1 MTVNDPGYKEEDSS
15 RMTPPPPL
23 ACEVENCG
31 YSTEEGIPSHEL
43 RIERLKLHHQQRHN
57 QQINPKVNLPKPA
70 QLPRPELPEEA
81 SEQEWLQWKS
91 KWERYKRSC
100 LQGVESK
107 MVVDQLMACCS
118 KDLEDTIWKQVGGNL
133 DTEKELLDVM
143 KKLGVKRR
151 NVLLNKVSFF
161 DMSQNQDEKVKH
173 YVARLRGQA
182 ATCNFSVT
190 EGTKDYSEQMI
201 QHQLIRGLSDQDIQE
216 HVLAHAATD
225 EGAKMDLDTTVRLI
239 EAKELG
245 KADSEVLHK
254 SSHANKMSEYQK
266 VKNQPKDQGG
276 SDQPCSFCKKKGH
289 GSRAP
294 IKIRKSSC
302 PAWDKECGNCGKLG
316 HFKEVCRSKRKNEA
330 GALKAVE
337 GNEVDASRDTEG
349 GVLGSIS
356 NSVNFCKLEVREDRK
371 GRVQVVDHYE
381 YVKSSK
387 QFIRRRPE
395 KHPSVIVEAEVC
407 MTAYDQ
413 LGLKRPN
420 LSMKVSSYTQEG
432 SRQMGKK
439 LNTGQVR
446 RKAASLPDTGAQMC
460 VTGLNVVYGLGL
472 RKSDLFKVK
481 TGVSAANNGKL
492 TVLGGVFLTFTI
504 QGETT
509 SQLVYVT
516 EEATCV
522 FLSKA
527 ACRDLAIIHPDF
539 PEIGGHITP
548 TVSGCTATENEDD
561 DGAPCTCPKRT
572 RAPAPPTIPFRV
584 EDTEECRVKLEE
596 FILDY
601 YKASAFNQCER
612 QPLPLMDGHPPLEL
626 HVEEG
631 AKPYSVHKARPVPL
645 HWHKGVK
652 EGLDRDC
659 SLGVLE
665 QVPMGDP
672 EEWCAAMH
680 IAAKKN
686 GDPRRTIDFQRLN
699 KACKRQTHAVE
710 APFHQASAVPANTKR
725 TVLDAWNGYHSVP
738 LKEEDRSKTTFITPW
753 GRYRYKT
760 APQGFL
766 AAGDAYTAR
775 YDRIIADFQDVK
787 KCVDDSILWAN
798 TLEEIFNH
806 TCKYISHCAEAG
818 ISFNPTKFRFGA
830 DEVEFLGFQLTK
842 DGVQPTEKYIDS
854 IRDFPEPKDITGAR
868 SWFGLIN
875 QVNYAYS
882 ESDLMEPFR
891 PLLKPGTKFVW
902 TEELAQAFKSSKA
915 KIIEAVKRGVKN
927 FKMGRPTCLATDW
940 SKVGLGFALLQKT
953 CGCSDVVPT
962 CCKGGWELTYAG
974 SRFTTSA
981 ESRYHPVEGEALSS
995 AWALHK
1001 TRHFTLGCK
1010 ALVLAVDHKPLLK
1023 ILGDRELGEIDN
1035 PRILN
1040 FKEKTLRW
1048 NFKVVH
1054 VPGVLHKIA
1063 DATSRSP
1070 VGNTDRSKA
1079 CNTLMISTEDLDESI
1094 REGTNAGLCSI
1105 GGRSI
1110 EALSW
1115 DTLNRESGCD
1125 GTISDLRMLIMEGLP
1140 EVKEEWP
1147 KHLQDFY
1154 ARREELTCVD
1164 NVVMLGSRAVI
1175 PRALRKI
1182 ATEILHSGHCGV
1194 AGMSE
1199 RAREVMFWPRMT
1211 EDIEAARAECRTCIR
1226 IAPSQPSAPPT
1237 ELPTPEYPF
1246 QQVSTDYFEVSG
1258 KHYMVFVCRYS
1269 NWLSVYHSKSGKTT
1283 ELLTVLR
1290 RYMGTFGVMEELA
1303 TDGDTVYTSKEAQEF
1318 FKRFNIKHRVSS
1330 SYFPHSNQ
1338 RAETAVKAAK
1348 RMIQENT
1355 GPNGS
1360 LDTDAFLSALLMHR
1374 NTPSAALKMSPSEV
1388 VFGRKIR
1395 DLLPV
1400 KEGQLKMNP
1409 EWHSQLQ
1416 MRDAAMARRH
1426 AKRGQDLEEH
1436 TRKLRRLKVGEVVS
1450 IQDQKGNNSKR
1461 WNCTGTIVEVKEF
1474 DQYVIQVDGS
1484 GRLTIRNRKFLRPL
1498 ITFKDD
1504 LKEQNNQEAVKETQP
1519 RRSVRLTEKNGRAMM
1534 ITCREVKDEF
1544 ASAPVF
1550 FRPWEQ
1556 LSSEQARP
1564 RTTPY
1569 PAPAPK

>member
-1 MTVNDPGYKEEDSS
+1 
-15 RMTPPPPL
+15 MTPPATL
-23 ACEVENCG
+23 ACEVEGCLFT
-31 YSTEEGIPSHEL
+31 TEEGIPSHEL
-43 RIERLKLHHQQRHN
+43 RIERLKLHHQQRHMVTSH
-57 QQINPKVNLPKPA
+57 QSSLKVNLPKPA

-81 SEQEWLQWKS
+81 TEQEWLHWKS

-100 LQGVESK
+100 LQGVDSK

-118 KDLEDTIWKQVGGNL
+118 KDLDDTIWKQVGRNL
-133 DTEKELLDVM
+133 DTEKELLEM
-143 KKLGVKRR
+143 MEKLGVKRR

-161 DMSQNQDEKVKH
+161 DMSQQQDEKVKH
-173 YVARLRGQA
+173 YVARLKGQA
-182 ATCNFSVT
+182 STCNFLVT
-190 EGTKDYSEQMI
+190 EGTKDYSDQMI
-201 QHQLIRGLSDQDIQE
+201 QHQLIRGLCDQDIQE

-225 EGAKMDLDTTVRLI
+225 EGAKMDLETTVRLI
-239 EAKELG
+239 ESKELG

-254 SSHANKMSEYQK
+254 SSHANKMSEYRK
-266 VKNQPKDQGG
+266 VKNGQPATTGG
-276 SDQPCSFCKKKGH
+276 GGDEVCGFCKKKGH

-294 IKIRKSSC
+294 AAVRKTSC

-316 HFKEVCRSKRKNEA
+316 HFREACRSKKKSEA
-330 GALKAVE
+330 GTVKTVE
-337 GNEVDASRDTEG
+337 GKEG
-349 GVLGSIS
+349 DGSGEAEHPVLGSIS
-356 NSVNFCKLEVREDRK
+356 GSSNFCKLEVANNRK
-371 GRVQVVDHYE
+371 GMLQIVDHHE
-381 YVKSSK
+381 YVKSLK
-387 QFIRRRPE
+387 QWIRKRPE

-407 MTAYDQ
+407 MSAYDQ
-413 LGLKRPN
+413 LGIKRPQIN
-420 LSMKVSSYTQEG
+420 KRVVEYTQDGDRG
-432 SRQMGKK
+432 SRKTDRK
-439 LNTGQVR
+439 VNTGQVR
-446 RKAASLPDTGAQMC
+446 RKAVSLPDTGAQMC
-460 VTGLNVVYGLGL
+460 VAGINVVHGLGL

-492 TVLGGVFLTFTI
+492 TVLGGLFLTLKI
-504 QGETT
+504 QGEIT

-522 FLSKA
+522 FLSRA
-527 ACRDLAIIHPDF
+527 ACRDLSIIHPDF
-539 PEIGGHITP
+539 PEIGGHIAP
-548 TVSGCTATENEDD
+548 AVSGCTATEHEDD
-561 DGAPCTCPKRT
+561 DGAPCACPRRT
-572 RAPAPPTIPFRV
+572 RAPAPPAIPFKV
-584 EDTEECRVKLEE
+584 EDTEECRARLER
-596 FILDY
+596 FIIDY
-601 YKASAFNQCER
+601 YKSSAFNQCER

-631 AKPYSVHKARPVPL
+631 AKPFTVHKARPVPL

-659 SLGVLE
+659 NLRVLE

-672 EEWCAAMH
+672 EEWCAGMH

-686 GDPRRTIDFQRLN
+686 GDPRRTIDFQQLN

-753 GRYRYKT
+753 GRYRYRT

-775 YDRIIADFQDVK
+775 YDRIIADFKDVK

-798 TLEEIFNH
+798 TLEEIFSH

-818 ISFNPTKFRFGA
+818 ISFNPSKFRFGA

-842 DGVQPTEKYIDS
+842 EGVQPTEKYIDS

-875 QVNYAYS
+875 QVNYAYA

-891 PLLKPGTKFVW
+891 PLLKPGTKFEW
-902 TEELAQAFKSSKA
+902 TEELARAFESSKV
-915 KIIEAVKRGVKN
+915 KIIEAVRKGVKT
-927 FKMGRPTCLATDW
+927 FKMGRPTCLSTDW

-953 CGCSDVVPT
+953 CKCQELTPT

-981 ESRYHPVEGEALSS
+981 ETRYHPVEGEALSA
-995 AWALHK
+995 AWSLHK

-1010 ALVLAVDHKPLLK
+1010 TLILAVDHKPLLK
-1023 ILGDRELGEIDN
+1023 ILGDRELAEIDN

-1048 NFKVVH
+1048 SFKVVH

-1070 VGNTDRSKA
+1070 VGSAVKSSS
-1079 CNTLMISTEDLDESI
+1079 CNTLMISTDDLDESI
-1094 REGTNAGLCSI
+1094 KIGVTVGLCSLN
-1105 GGRSI
+1105 GRVV

-1115 DTLNRESGCD
+1115 EAVNRESGCD
-1125 GTISDLRMLIMEGLP
+1125 GEISDLRMLILDGTPAQKDDWP
-1140 EVKEEWP
+1140 EQLREFFAKKED
-1147 KHLQDFY
+1147 LS
-1154 ARREELTCVD
+1154 CVD
-1164 NVVMLGSRAVI
+1164 NVVMVGSRVVI
-1175 PRALRKI
+1175 PRALRKV
-1182 ATEILHSGHCGV
+1182 ATNILHSGHCGV
-1194 AGMSE
+1194 TGMAE
-1199 RAREVMFWPRMT
+1199 RAREVMYWPGLT
-1211 EDIEAARAECRTCIR
+1211 EEIEEARAGCKTCIR
-1226 IAPSQPSAPPT
+1226 IAPSQPSAPPSD
-1237 ELPTPEYPF
+1237 LPTPDYPF
-1246 QQVSTDYFEVSG
+1246 QQVSTDYFEVMG

-1269 NWLSVYHSKSGKTT
+1269 NWISVYHSRSGTT
-1283 ELLTVLR
+1283 AELLTVLR
-1290 RYMGTFGVMEELA
+1290 SYMGTFGVMEEIA
-1303 TDGDTVYTSKEAQEF
+1303 TDGDSVYTSREAQEF
-1318 FKRFNIKHRVSS
+1318 FKRFAIKHRVSS

-1355 GPNGS
+1355 GPSGS

-1388 VFGRKIR
+1388 IFGKKIR
-1395 DLLPV
+1395 DLFPV

-1409 EWHSQLQ
+1409 EWHHKLQL
-1416 MRDAAMARRH
+1416 RDVALARRH
-1426 AKRGQDLEEH
+1426 ARRGQDLNEH
-1436 TRKLRRLKVGEVVS
+1436 TRKLRCLEVGEVVS
-1450 IQDQKGNNSKR
+1450 IQNQKGNSSKR
-1461 WNCTGTIVEVKEF
+1461 WDCTGTIVEVKEH
-1474 DQYVIQVDGS
+1474 DQYVVKVDGS
-1484 GRLTIRNRKFLRPL
+1484 GRLTTRNRKFLRPL
-1498 ITFKDD
+1498 QTFKDD
-1504 LKEQNNQEAVKETQP
+1504 LMKYTKKEVEEQPLP
-1519 RRSVRLTEKNGRAMM
+1519 RRSKRLVEKKTEDCAML
-1534 ITCREVKDEF
+1534 TAGAVKDTVTL
-1544 ASAPVF
+1544 AQVYY
-1550 FRPWEQ
+1550 RPWEQ

-1564 RTTPY
+1564 RTALY
-1569 PAPAPK
+1569 PAPTPN

>member
-1 MTVNDPGYKEEDSS
+1 MS
-15 RMTPPPPL
+15 PPATL
-23 ACEVENCG
+23 ACEVEGCEFT
-31 YSTEEGIPSHEL
+31 TEDGIPSHEL
-43 RIERLKLHHQQRHN
+43 RIARLNLHHQQRHTVTS
-57 QQINPKVNLPKPA
+57 QQQPAPKVNLPKPA
-70 QLPRPELPEEA
+70 QLPRPELPEDA
-81 SEQEWLQWKS
+81 SEQEWLHWKS

-100 LQGVESK
+100 LQGVDSK

-118 KDLEDTIWKQVGGNL
+118 KDLDDTIWKQVGHNL
-133 DTEKELLDVM
+133 DTETELLEM
-143 KKLGVKRR
+143 MERLGVKRR

-173 YVARLRGQA
+173 YVARLKGQA
-182 ATCNFSVT
+182 STCNFLVP
-190 EGTKDYSEQMI
+190 EGTKDYSDQMI
-201 QHQLIRGLSDQDIQE
+201 QHQLIRGLVDQDIQE
-216 HVLAHAATD
+216 QVLAHAATD

-254 SSHANKMSEYQK
+254 SSHANKMSEYKK
-266 VKNQPKDQGG
+266 VKNGPTTSKEGG
-276 SDQPCSFCKKKGH
+276 EDEICGFCKKKGH

-294 IKIRKSSC
+294 TKLRKTSC

-316 HFKEVCRSKRKNEA
+316 HFREACRSKKKSEA

-337 GNEVDASRDTEG
+337 GKAGDGAGEAKDPGA
-349 GVLGSIS
+349 LGSIS
-356 NSVNFCKLEVREDRK
+356 GSTNFCKLEVTINK
-371 GRVQVVDHYE
+371 GRPQLVDHHE

-387 QFIRRRPE
+387 QWVRKRPE

-407 MTAYDQ
+407 MSAYDQ
-413 LGLKRPN
+413 LGIKRPR
-420 LSMKVSSYTQEG
+420 LSQKVVSYTQDG
-432 SRQMGKK
+432 NRDSRQKDK
-439 LNTGQVR
+439 QVNTGKVR
-446 RKAASLPDTGAQMC
+446 RKAVSLPDTGAQMT
-460 VTGLNVVYGLGL
+460 VAGISLLHGLGL

-481 TGVSAANNGKL
+481 TGVSAANNGRL
-492 TVLGGVFLTFTI
+492 NVLGGLFLTFTI

-522 FLSKA
+522 FLSRA
-527 ACRDLAIIHPDF
+527 ACRDLSIIHPDF
-539 PEIGGHITP
+539 PEIGGRIAP
-548 TVSGCTATENEDD
+548 AVSGCTATEHEDD
-561 DGAPCTCPKRT
+561 NGEPCACPRRIT
-572 RAPAPPTIPFRV
+572 APPPPELPFQV
-584 EDTEECRVKLEE
+584 EDTEECRVKLEK
-596 FILDY
+596 FILEY
-601 YKASAFNQCER
+601 YKSSAFNQCER

-631 AKPYSVHKARPVPL
+631 ATPFSVHKARPVPL
-645 HWHKGVK
+645 HWQKQVK

-659 SLGVLE
+659 NLKVLE
-665 QVPMGDP
+665 EVPMGDP
-672 EEWCAAMH
+672 EEWCAGMH

-710 APFHQASAVPANTKR
+710 APFHQASAVPANTRR

-753 GRYRYKT
+753 GRYRYRT

-775 YDRIIADFQDVK
+775 YDRIIADFKDVK
-787 KCVDDSILWAN
+787 KCVDDSILWAD
-798 TLEEIFNH
+798 TLEEIFSH
-806 TCKYISHCAEAG
+806 TCKYISHCAAAG

-830 DEVEFLGFQLTK
+830 EEVEFLGFQITK

-902 TEELAQAFKSSKA
+902 TEELAKAFESSKT
-915 KIIEAVKRGVKN
+915 KIIEAVRRGVKT
-927 FKMGRPTCLATDW
+927 FKMGRPTCLSTDW

-953 CGCSDVVPT
+953 CKCEELSPT

-974 SRFTTSA
+974 SRFTTPA
-981 ESRYHPVEGEALSS
+981 ETRYHPVEGEALSA

-1001 TRHFTLGCK
+1001 TRHFTLGCRT
-1010 ALVLAVDHKPLLK
+1010 LVLAVDHKPLLK

-1070 VGNTDRSKA
+1070 VGSTDKSSV
-1079 CNTLMISTEDLDESI
+1079 CNSLMISTEDLDESI
-1094 REGTNAGLCSI
+1094 RQGATLGLCSLSDR
-1105 GGRSI
+1105 GVK
-1110 EALSW
+1110 ALSW
-1115 DTLNRESGCD
+1115 EAVNRESGCD
-1125 GTISDLRMLIMEGLP
+1125 ESISDLRMLILGGTPDE
-1140 EVKEEWP
+1140 KAEWP
-1147 KHLQDFY
+1147 EHLQDFY
-1154 ARREELTCVD
+1154 AKREELTCVD
-1164 NVVMLGSRAVI
+1164 NVVMVGSRVVI
-1175 PRALRKI
+1175 PRALRKG
-1182 ATEILHSGHCGV
+1182 ATNILHSGHCGV
-1194 AGMSE
+1194 SGMAE
-1199 RAREVMFWPRMT
+1199 RAREVMYWPGMV
-1211 EDIEAARAECRTCIR
+1211 EEIEAARAGCRTCVR
-1226 IAPSQPSAPPT
+1226 IAPSQPAAPPT
-1237 ELPTPEYPF
+1237 ELPSPDYPF

-1269 NWLSVYHSKSGKTT
+1269 NWISVYHSRSGTT
-1283 ELLTVLR
+1283 AELLTTLR
-1290 RYMGTFGVMEELA
+1290 CYMGTFGVMEELA
-1303 TDGDTVYTSKEAQEF
+1303 TDGDSVYTSKEAQEF
-1318 FKRFNIKHRVSS
+1318 FKRFDIRHRVSS

-1348 RMIQENT
+1348 RMIQDNT

-1360 LDTDAFLSALLMHR
+1360 LDTDTFLSALLMHR
-1374 NTPSAALKMSPSEV
+1374 NTPSAGLKMSPSEV
-1388 VFGRKIR
+1388 IFGKKIR
-1395 DLLPV
+1395 DLFPV
-1400 KEGQLKMNP
+1400 KEGQLKMDP
-1409 EWHSQLQ
+1409 EWHNRLQL
-1416 MRDAAMARRH
+1416 RDAALARRH
-1426 AKRGQDLEEH
+1426 AKRGQDLHEH
-1436 TRKLRRLKVGEVVS
+1436 TRSLRRLEVGEIVS
-1450 IQDQKGNNSKR
+1450 IQNQKGNKSKR
-1461 WNCTGTIVEVKEF
+1461 WECTGKIVEVKEH
-1474 DQYVIQVDGS
+1474 DQYVVKVDGS
-1484 GRLTIRNRKFLRPL
+1484 GRLTTRNRRFLRPI

-1504 LKEQNNQEAVKETQP
+1504 LKEQGSKKVEEEEQLS
-1519 RRSVRLTEKNGRAMM
+1519 RRSDRLAAKKTTQGAMM
-1534 ITCREVKDEF
+1534 TARAVQDTVTL
-1544 ASAPVF
+1544 PQVF
-1550 FRPWEQ
+1550 HRPWEQ
-1556 LSSEQARP
+1556 LSSEQPRAR
-1564 RTTPY
+1564 TAPY
-1569 PAPAPK
+1569 PAPAPQ